1 MELPKNKYVAK
12 REKKA
17 NGKTT
22 GKIVKIAIFSVMG
35 AACLSAALSV
45 TALTKTVKIT
55 DGENTTVINTMN
67 LDKDAILEQAGVKLG
82 DNDKVVLTET
92 SDNGVEVSIMRAFNV
107 NLEADGNVKSI
118 VFSEGTVAD
127 ALKAA
132 NIKVDGA
139 DSVTPSATTALEPDM
154 KIKIQRWHT
163 ISINDAGKTV
173 SKDVPEG
180 TVAEAL
186 EFLGIKLSPTDKL
199 NVKSDSK
206 VEDNLKIKIDR
217 ITHKTV
223 QSKKAIA
230 FKEVEKKTDELYT
243 GETEVKTEGSKGT
256 KLITSQE
263 TYVNGKLTSTKKI
276 AEKTIKKAVNKVTLV
291 GTAKR
296 PEPANEVTGS
306 SNSSTS
312 SENYFNKNAADS
324 SSFSSD
330 SAAQTFTD
338 MNGNTVK
345 YLRSYTGSGTAYYA
359 PAGSSTASG
368 RPAQPGNVA
377 VNPNLIPYGSKLY
390 IVSNDGQVCY
400 GYATAADTG
409 GALFDGSAIVD
420 LYYNTLG
427 ECTQFG
433 RRDVTI
439 YVLEEGDNAYVG

>member
-1 MELPKNKYVAK
+1 MKLPKEKYVAK
-12 REKKA
+12 REKKVTA
-17 NGKTT
+17 NIAK
-22 GKIVKIAIFSVMG
+22 VAIFSVMG

-67 LDKDAILEQAGVKLG
+67 LDQDAILQQAGVELG
-82 DNDKVVLTET
+82 ENDKVVLTET
-92 SDNGVEVSIMRAFNV
+92 SGNGVEVSIMRAFNV
-107 NLEADGNVKSI
+107 NLEADGNVKSV

-132 NIKVDGA
+132 NIKVDDA
-139 DSVTPSATTALEPDM
+139 DSVTPPTGTTLEPDM
-154 KIKIQRWHT
+154 KIKIQRWYT
-163 ISINDAGKTV
+163 ISVNDAGKTV

-186 EFLGIKLSPTDKL
+186 EFLGIKLSATDKL
-199 NVKSDSK
+199 NVKLDSN

-217 ITHKTV
+217 ITYRTV
-223 QSKKAIA
+223 QTQKSIA
-230 FKEVEKKTDELYT
+230 FKEVEKETDKLYT
-243 GETEVKTEGSKGT
+243 GETEIQTEGSNGI

-263 TYVNGKLTSTKKI
+263 TYVNGKLTSTEKI
-276 AEKTIKKAVNKVTLV
+276 AEKTTKKAVNKVTLV
-291 GTAKR
+291 GTATR
-296 PEPANEVTGS
+296 PELSAPSDE
-306 SNSSTS
+306 
-312 SENYFNKNAADS
+312 ENYFLKNA
-324 SSFSSD
+324 SD
-330 SAAQTFTD
+330 SASFSCSAEEQTFTD

-359 PAGSSTASG
+359 SAGSLTASG
-368 RPAQPGNVA
+368 RLAQPGNVA

-420 LYYNTLG
+420 LYYNTLD

-433 RRDVTI
+433 RRDVTV
-439 YVLEEGDNAYVG
+439 YVIEEGDNAYVG

>member
-154 KIKIQRWHT
+154 RIKIQRWHT

-199 NVKSDSK
+199 ND
-206 VEDNLKIKIDR
+206 KIR
-217 ITHKTV
+217 
-223 QSKKAIA
+223 
-230 FKEVEKKTDELYT
+230 
-243 GETEVKTEGSKGT
+243 
-256 KLITSQE
+256 
-263 TYVNGKLTSTKKI
+263 
-276 AEKTIKKAVNKVTLV
+276 
-291 GTAKR
+291 
-296 PEPANEVTGS
+296 
-306 SNSSTS
+306 
-312 SENYFNKNAADS
+312 
-324 SSFSSD
+324 
-330 SAAQTFTD
+330 
-338 MNGNTVK
+338 
-345 YLRSYTGSGTAYYA
+345 
-359 PAGSSTASG
+359 
-368 RPAQPGNVA
+368 
-377 VNPNLIPYGSKLY
+377 
-390 IVSNDGQVCY
+390 
-400 GYATAADTG
+400 
-409 GALFDGSAIVD
+409 
-420 LYYNTLG
+420 
-427 ECTQFG
+427 
-433 RRDVTI
+433 
-439 YVLEEGDNAYVG
+439 

>member
-1 MELPKNKYVAK
+1 MKLPKKKYVAK

-17 NGKTT
+17 TSKAT
-22 GKIVKIAIFSVMG
+22 GNIVKIAVFSVMG

-55 DGENTTVINTMN
+55 DGENTKVINTMN
-67 LDKDAILEQAGVKLG
+67 LDQNAILEQAGVELG
-82 DNDKVVLTET
+82 ENDKVVLTET
-92 SDNGVEVSIMRAFNV
+92 SGNGVEVSIMRAFNV
-107 NLEADGNVKSI
+107 NLEADGDVKSV

-132 NIKVDGA
+132 NIQMDGS
-139 DSVTPSATTALEPDM
+139 DSVTPSAGTTLEPDM
-154 KIKIQRWHT
+154 KIKIQRWYT
-163 ISINDAGKTV
+163 ISVNDAGKTV

-180 TVAEAL
+180 TVSEAL
-186 EFLGIKLSPTDKL
+186 EFLGIKLSPNDKL
-199 NVKSDSK
+199 NVKLDSN

-217 ITHKTV
+217 ITYKTV
-223 QSKKAIA
+223 QAKKAVN
-230 FKEVEKKTDELYT
+230 FKETEKETDKLYT
-243 GETEVKTEGSKGT
+243 GETEVQTEGSKGT

-263 TYVNGKLTSTKKI
+263 TYVNGKLTETKKI
-276 AEKTIKKAVNKVTLV
+276 AEKTTKKAVNKVTLV
-291 GTAKR
+291 GTASR
-296 PEPANEVTGS
+296 PEVSAPKE
-306 SNSSTS
+306 
-312 SENYFNKNAADS
+312 EDNYFLKNAADS
-324 SSFSSD
+324 ASFSSND
-330 SAAQTFTD
+330 SEQTFTD

-345 YLRSYTGSGTAYYA
+345 YLRSYVGSGTAYYA

-420 LYYNTLG
+420 LYYNTLD

-433 RRDVTI
+433 RRDVTV

>member
-1 MELPKNKYVAK
+1 MELPKKKYVAK

-17 NGKTT
+17 S
-22 GKIVKIAIFSVMG
+22 GKIIRIAVFSVMG

-67 LDKDAILEQAGVKLG
+67 LDQNAILEQAGVELG

-92 SDNGVEVSIMRAFNV
+92 SGNGVEVSIMRAFNV
-107 NLEADGNVKSI
+107 NLEADGNVKSV
-118 VFSEGTVAD
+118 VFNEGTVAD

-132 NIKVDGA
+132 NIKVDAA
-139 DSVTPSATTALEPDM
+139 DSVTPSAGTALEPDM
-154 KIKIQRWHT
+154 KIKIQRWYK

-186 EFLGIKLSPTDKL
+186 EFLGIKLSSTDKL
-199 NVKSDSK
+199 NVKLNSN

-217 ITHKTV
+217 ITYKTV
-223 QSKKAIA
+223 QSKKAIN
-230 FKEVEKKTDELYT
+230 FKEVEKKTDKLYT
-243 GETEVKTEGSKGT
+243 GETEVETEGSKGT

-276 AEKTIKKAVNKVTLV
+276 AEKTTKKAVNKVTLV
-291 GTAKR
+291 GTATR
-296 PEPANEVTGS
+296 PEL
-306 SNSSTS
+306 STPS
-312 SENYFNKNAADS
+312 ESENYFNKNAADS
-324 SSFSSD
+324 ASFSSD

-420 LYYNTLG
+420 LYYNTLS

-433 RRDVTI
+433 RRDVTV
-439 YVLEEGDNAYVG
+439 YVIEEGDNAYVG

>member
-67 LDKDAILEQAGVKLG
+67 LDKDAILEHAGVKLG

-139 DSVTPSATTALEPDM
+139 ESVTPSATTALEPDM

-276 AEKTIKKAVNKVTLV
+276 AEKTSV
-291 GTAKR
+291 
-296 PEPANEVTGS
+296 PARGH
-306 SNSSTS
+306 
-312 SENYFNKNAADS
+312 
-324 SSFSSD
+324 
-330 SAAQTFTD
+330 
-338 MNGNTVK
+338 
-345 YLRSYTGSGTAYYA
+345 
-359 PAGSSTASG
+359 
-368 RPAQPGNVA
+368 
-377 VNPNLIPYGSKLY
+377 
-390 IVSNDGQVCY
+390 
-400 GYATAADTG
+400 G
-409 GALFDGSAIVD
+409 GCHHPLFRQDA
-420 LYYNTLG
+420 
-427 ECTQFG
+427 EG
-433 RRDVTI
+433 RR
-439 YVLEEGDNAYVG
+439 G

>member
-1 MELPKNKYVAK
+1 MKLPKKYVAK
-12 REKKA
+12 REKK
-17 NGKTT
+17 TT
-22 GKIVKIAIFSVMG
+22 NNIAKIVVFSVMG

-45 TALTKTVKIT
+45 AALTKTVKIT

-67 LDKDAILEQAGVKLG
+67 LDQDAILEQAGVKLG
-82 DNDKVVLTET
+82 ENDKVVLTET
-92 SDNGVEVSIMRAFNV
+92 SGSGVEVSIMRAFNV
-107 NLEADGNVKSI
+107 DLEADGNVKSV

-132 NIKVDGA
+132 NIKMDGS
-139 DSVTPSATTALEPDM
+139 DSVTPAAGTALEPDM
-154 KIKIQRWHT
+154 KIKIQRWYK
-163 ISINDAGKTV
+163 ISVNDAGKTV
-173 SKDVPEG
+173 SKEVPEG

-186 EFLGIKLSPTDKL
+186 EFLGIKLSATDKV
-199 NVKSDSK
+199 NVKLDSN
-206 VEDNLKIKIDR
+206 VEDKLKIKIDR
-217 ITHKTV
+217 VTYKTV
-223 QSKKAIA
+223 QTKKSVG

-256 KLITSQE
+256 KVITSQE
-263 TYVNGKLTSTKKI
+263 TYVNGKLTGTKKI
-276 AEKTIKKAVNKVTLV
+276 AEKTTKKAVNKVTLV
-291 GTAKR
+291 GTATR
-296 PEPANEVTGS
+296 PEL
-306 SNSSTS
+306 STPS
-312 SENYFNKNAADS
+312 DSENYFNKNASDS
-324 SSFSSD
+324 ASFSSN
-330 SAAQTFTD
+330 AEAQTFTD
-338 MNGNTVK
+338 MNGSTVK

-433 RRDVTI
+433 RRDVTV

>member
-1 MELPKNKYVAK
+1 MELPKKKYVAK

-17 NGKTT
+17 S
-22 GKIVKIAIFSVMG
+22 GKIIRIAVFSVMG

-67 LDKDAILEQAGVKLG
+67 LDQNAILEQAGVELG

-92 SDNGVEVSIMRAFNV
+92 SGNGVEVSIMRAFNV
-107 NLEADGNVKSI
+107 NLEADGNVKSV
-118 VFSEGTVAD
+118 VFNEGTVAD

-132 NIKVDGA
+132 NIKVDAA
-139 DSVTPSATTALEPDM
+139 DSVTPSAGTALEPDM
-154 KIKIQRWHT
+154 KIKIQRWYK

-186 EFLGIKLSPTDKL
+186 EFLGIKLSSTDKL
-199 NVKSDSK
+199 NVKLNSN

-217 ITHKTV
+217 ITYKTV
-223 QSKKAIA
+223 QSKKAIN

-243 GETEVKTEGSKGT
+243 GETEVETEGSKGT

-276 AEKTIKKAVNKVTLV
+276 AEKTTKKAVNKVTLV
-291 GTAKR
+291 GTATR
-296 PEPANEVTGS
+296 PEL
-306 SNSSTS
+306 STPS
-312 SENYFNKNAADS
+312 ESENYFNKNAADS
-324 SSFSSD
+324 ASFSSD

-420 LYYNTLG
+420 LYYNTLS

-433 RRDVTI
+433 RRDVTV
-439 YVLEEGDNAYVG
+439 YVIEEGDNAYVGW